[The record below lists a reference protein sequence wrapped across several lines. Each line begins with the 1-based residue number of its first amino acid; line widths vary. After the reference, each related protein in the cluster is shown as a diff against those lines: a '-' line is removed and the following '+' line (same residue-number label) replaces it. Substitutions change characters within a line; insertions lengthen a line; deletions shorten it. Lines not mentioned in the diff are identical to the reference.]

1 MLNKKNILA
10 FSMLL
15 LVVAPLIF
23 FMGFLVKREII
34 YHEMMEKLE
43 SASLHTITV
52 RVADVNW
59 KKKNKEVVI
68 DGKLF
73 DIKYTEIIDNEI
85 KLTGLFDE
93 EENKLEK
100 DFTNTF
106 NSNKNQ
112 QTPFSQLKLKFI
124 FNFYFIED
132 HLSNSV
138 SVYQS
143 KNSYSTFNE
152 VAVTKSSTVVSPPP
166 NL

>member
-1 MLNKKNILA
+1 MLNTKKILA
-10 FSMLL
+10 FSMLF
-15 LVVAPLIF
+15 LVVAPLLVFI
-23 FMGFLVKREII
+23 GFLVKREII

-73 DIKYTEIIDNEI
+73 DVKYAEIIDNKI

-100 DFTNTF
+100 DFANTF

-112 QTPFSQLKLKFI
+112 QAPFSQLKLKFI
-124 FNFYFIED
+124 FNFYFNED
-132 HLSNSV
+132 HSSSSV
-138 SVYQS
+138 SVFQS
-143 KNSYSTFNE
+143 KKTYPTFNE
-152 VAVTKSSTVVSPPP
+152 VVVTNSSAVVSPPP

>member
-1 MLNKKNILA
+1 MLNTKKILA

-15 LVVAPLIF
+15 LVVAPLLF
-23 FMGFLVKREII
+23 FIGFLVKREII

-43 SASLHTITV
+43 SASLHTITI
-52 RVADVNW
+52 RLADVNW
-59 KKKNKEVVI
+59 TKKNKEVMI
-68 DGKLF
+68 EGKLF
-73 DIKYTEIIDNEI
+73 DVKCAEIIDNKI

-112 QTPFSQLKLKFI
+112 QTPFNQLNLKFL

-132 HLSNSV
+132 YSSNSV
-138 SVYQS
+138 SVCQS
-143 KNSYSTFNE
+143 KKAYSTFNE
-152 VAVTKSSTVVSPPP
+152 VAVKNSSTVVSPPP
-166 NL
+166 IL